1 MVFIFYINHGGEYYR
16 ASIKSNSRDSVERYL
31 EGISKEVVYKGS
43 EEEGIIEE
51 KCHKKIPCGELVQ
64 YKYYG
69 NVLPKGLAP
78 DKRYTI
84 WQDT

>member
-43 EEEGIIEE
+43 EVEGVIEE
-51 KCHKKIPCGELVQ
+51 
-64 YKYYG
+64 
-69 NVLPKGLAP
+69 
-78 DKRYTI
+78 
-84 WQDT
+84 